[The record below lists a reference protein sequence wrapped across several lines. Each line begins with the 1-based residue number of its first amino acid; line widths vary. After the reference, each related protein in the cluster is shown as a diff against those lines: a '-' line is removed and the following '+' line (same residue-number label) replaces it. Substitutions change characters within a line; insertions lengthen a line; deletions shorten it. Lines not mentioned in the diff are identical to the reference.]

1 MLRLILLLVTI
12 ALSVPAQPA
21 RIVSTSPSITET
33 LFALGLGPQVVG
45 VSTYCKYP
53 PEALSLPKVGSYRK
67 PDAERI
73 ALLRPELVFLNE
85 TATDIAN
92 RLDALGIRH
101 VKISPGSLAQ
111 TFQAMRAVGQATGKH
126 AEAEALIR
134 KIDVVIDRA
143 RSSKAPRRRA
153 LLIVGRDPDSLTG
166 LVAAGPNSYLGE
178 LLAAAGGV
186 NALQGDNLP
195 AYPRISLETV
205 MRADPDV
212 IIDAGAMGDR
222 PEENEALRRRVMA
235 AWQARSDM
243 RAVKQGRVFPVF
255 SPAFTVPGPRMLLA
269 LEFLNAALE
278 GRRP

>member
-1 MLRLILLLVTI
+1 MLRLVLLLVTI
-12 ALSVPAQPA
+12 AFSVPAQPA

-33 LFALGLGPQVVG
+33 LFSLGLGPQVVG

-53 PEALSLPKVGSYRK
+53 PEALTLPKVGSYRK
-67 PDAERI
+67 PDPERI
-73 ALLRPELVFLNE
+73 ALLRPDLVFLNA
-85 TATDIAN
+85 TATDISN

-186 NALQGDNLP
+186 NALQGDPLP

-212 IIDAGAMGDR
+212 IIDAAAMGDR
-222 PEENEALRRRVMA
+222 PEENEGLRRRVMA
-235 AWQARSDM
+235 AWQARSDL
-243 RAVKQGRVFPVF
+243 RAVKEERVYPVF
-255 SPAFTVPGPRMLLA
+255 SAAFTVPGPRMLLA

-278 GRRP
+278 GRSP

>member
-1 MLRLILLLVTI
+1 MLRIILLFVTI

-33 LFALGLGPQVVG
+33 LFALGLGPHVVG

-53 PEALSLPKVGSYRK
+53 PEALTLPKVGSYRK
-67 PDAERI
+67 PDPERI
-73 ALLRPELVFLNE
+73 ALLRPDLVLLNA

-101 VKISPGSLAQ
+101 VKISAGSLAQ
-111 TFQAMRAVGQATGKH
+111 TFQAMRAIGQATGKH
-126 AEAEALIR
+126 SEAEALIQ
-134 KIDVVIDRA
+134 KINVLIDRA
-143 RSSKAPRRRA
+143 RSSKAPRRRT
-153 LLIVGRDPDSLTG
+153 LLIVSRDLDSLTG
-166 LVAAGPNSYLGE
+166 LVAAGPNSWLGE
-178 LLAAAGGV
+178 LLEAAGGV
-186 NALQGDNLP
+186 NALQGDHLP

-212 IIDAGAMGDR
+212 IIDASAIGDH
-222 PEENEALRRRVMA
+222 PEQSEGLRRRVMA
-235 AWQARSDM
+235 AWQARSDL
-243 RAVKQGRVFPVF
+243 RAVREERVYPVF
-255 SPAFTVPGPRMLLA
+255 SPAFTIPGPRMLLA